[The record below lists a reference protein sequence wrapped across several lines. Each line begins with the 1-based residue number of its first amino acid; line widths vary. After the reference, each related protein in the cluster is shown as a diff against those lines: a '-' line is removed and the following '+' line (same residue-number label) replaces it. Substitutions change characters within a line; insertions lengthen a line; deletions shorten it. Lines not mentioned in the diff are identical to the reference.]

1 MSYYPLHLNI
11 EYKTVVIIGGGH
23 VALQKVEALLPA
35 KAKIVVV
42 SPQVTT
48 ELQKYIATEAITWHQ
63 KEFEPADLDDAAMV
77 FAVTNRTDV
86 NDAVEQATQHWQLLS
101 RADGKG
107 RMDFINPAV
116 VRRGDLVLTV
126 STSGASPKLTRQV
139 KAQLAEHYGEHYST
153 YVAFLGAARQ
163 EILANFNGEQKNQLL
178 SDLLEPQLFM
188 WVQQGKLEKCQAWL
202 KDRLGE

>member
-23 VALQKVEALLPA
+23 VALQKVEALLP
-35 KAKIVVV
+35 
-42 SPQVTT
+42 
-48 ELQKYIATEAITWHQ
+48 ATEAITWHQ